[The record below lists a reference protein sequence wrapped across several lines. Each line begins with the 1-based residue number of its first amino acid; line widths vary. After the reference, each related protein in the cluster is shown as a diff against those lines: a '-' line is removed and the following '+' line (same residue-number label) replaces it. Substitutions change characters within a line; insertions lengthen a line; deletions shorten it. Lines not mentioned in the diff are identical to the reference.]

1 MYSERCAGRSE
12 RSNWRSSSVGAAFSA
27 SAALVAFGI
36 GELNCEGEPRPWSTS
51 PCTPCLRG
59 VYSFEIYHGDTEST
73 EKTTPWFGIG
83 GQVRRLNKYRYAFA
97 NDRRLRRKI
106 VSTDSSP
113 PSSIA

>member
-12 RSNWRSSSVGAAFSA
+12 RSNWRSSSVGAVFSA

-73 EKTTPWFGIG
+73 ERTYASVVMLSPMTAGFG
-83 GQVRRLNKYRYAFA
+83 VRSFQPTVR
-97 NDRRLRRKI
+97 
-106 VSTDSSP
+106 
-113 PSSIA
+113 